1 MKENVLKIR
10 DLSIS
15 FKTDNGIVN
24 AVRGIRLDLFK
35 GETLAIVGES
45 GSGKSVTTKS
55 IMGILSS
62 NAILNEGSIVY
73 SYNEN
78 GVKKELNL
86 LDLDSKE
93 MSRTIRG
100 QRIAMVFQDPMTSL
114 NPTMSIGKQVMEAM
128 IYHYDYPK
136 KEAYNK
142 ALELL
147 ERVGI
152 NDAKKRM
159 KQYPHQ
165 LSGGMRQRVVIAI
178 ALSCEPDILIC
189 DEPTTALDVTIQAK
203 ILELIKDIQKER
215 NISVIYITHD
225 LGVVAKVAD
234 YVAVMYAG
242 RIVEKG
248 LINEVFYDPR
258 HPYTWGLLSAMPDL
272 ETNDDLLY
280 AIPGTPPNTTL
291 GIVGDA
297 FAPRNQFALNIDFRL
312 EPPLFDA
319 GGSHRV
325 ATWLMHPNA
334 PKVEMPVSLKNR
346 IERMRKEANYH
357 D

>member
-165 LSGGMRQRVVIAI
+165 LSGGMRQRVVI
-178 ALSCEPDILIC
+178 
-189 DEPTTALDVTIQAK
+189 
-203 ILELIKDIQKER
+203 
-215 NISVIYITHD
+215 D
-225 LGVVAKVAD
+225 L
-234 YVAVMYAG
+234 
-242 RIVEKG
+242 
-248 LINEVFYDPR
+248 
-258 HPYTWGLLSAMPDL
+258 
-272 ETNDDLLY
+272 
-280 AIPGTPPNTTL
+280 
-291 GIVGDA
+291 
-297 FAPRNQFALNIDFRL
+297 
-312 EPPLFDA
+312 
-319 GGSHRV
+319 
-325 ATWLMHPNA
+325 
-334 PKVEMPVSLKNR
+334 
-346 IERMRKEANYH
+346 
-357 D
+357 